1 MSLDLS
7 RRDLFNGIDGAIV
20 EVSLCFQDFFFYFF
34 LSPISS
40 KITSKR
46 EERKKQKKIK
56 RPRGSLKL

>member
-1 MSLDLS
+1 MSLDSS

-40 KITSKR
+40 KITAR
-46 EERKKQKKIK
+46 ERREKNKKK
-56 RPRGSLKL
+56 